1 MEKKLNEQYA
11 MNFEGQELST
21 PLPPAGGGGGAV
33 IRLTAINKIYRN
45 L

>member
-1 MEKKLNEQYA
+1 
-11 MNFEGQELST
+11 MNKPHPR
-21 PLPPAGGGGGAV
+21 PLPRGGGVGGGAV